1 MKYRINVLRAFEREA
16 KRLGKRYPSLRDDIK
31 ELGAEI
37 LENPHL
43 GTDLGGGL
51 RKIRMAI
58 TSKGRGKSGG
68 ARVITFTVVV
78 SVAEAITFTVVV
90 SVAEAEI
97 NLLYIYD
104 KAERSSISK
113 KEIAQLIAENL

>member
-1 MKYRINVLRAFEREA
+1 MNVKIEPLPTFKREA
-16 KRLGKRYPSLRDDIK
+16 KRLNKHYASFADDYERFIN
-31 ELGAEI
+31 ELEA
-37 LENPHL
+37 NPRL

-58 TSKGRGKSGG
+58 TSKGKGKSGG
-68 ARVITFTVVV
+68 ARVISFTVVV
-78 SVAEAITFTVVV
+78 AVEES
-90 SVAEAEI
+90 EI

-113 KEIAQLIAENL
+113 KEIEELLRLNGLK

>member
-1 MKYRINVLRAFEREA
+1 MDYKVKTARSFEKEL
-16 KRLGKRYPSLRDDIK
+16 KRLGKRYVSIVDDYANLLE
-31 ELGAEI
+31 ELYA
-37 LENPHL
+37 NPQL

-78 SVAEAITFTVVV
+78 AVEET
-90 SVAEAEI
+90 EI

-104 KAERSSISK
+104 KAERASISR
-113 KEIAQLIAENL
+113 KEIEELLRKNGLKR

>member
-1 MKYRINVLRAFEREA
+1 MNVKIEPLPTFKREA
-16 KRLGKRYPSLRDDIK
+16 KRLNKHYASFADDYERLIN
-31 ELGAEI
+31 ELEA
-37 LENPHL
+37 NPHL

-58 TSKGRGKSGG
+58 TSKGKGKSGG
-68 ARVITFTVVV
+68 ARIISFTVVV
-78 SVAEAITFTVVV
+78 AVEES
-90 SVAEAEI
+90 EI

-113 KEIAQLIAENL
+113 KEIEELLRLNGLK

>member
-1 MKYRINVLRAFEREA
+1 MKYRLKFQHTFEKEA
-16 KRLGKRYPSLRDDIK
+16 KRLGKRYMSMKSDIASLSE
-31 ELGAEI
+31 ELLA
-37 LENPHL
+37 NPHL

-58 TSKGRGKSGG
+58 TSKGKGKSG
-68 ARVITFTVVV
+68 VITFTVVV
-78 SVAEAITFTVVV
+78 AVEES
-90 SVAEAEI
+90 EI

-113 KEIAQLIAENL
+113 KEFEELLRLNGLK

>member
-1 MKYRINVLRAFEREA
+1 MNVKIEPLPTFKREA
-16 KRLGKRYPSLRDDIK
+16 KRLNKHYASFADDYERLIN
-31 ELGAEI
+31 ELEA
-37 LENPHL
+37 NPHL

-58 TSKGRGKSGG
+58 TSKGKGKSGG
-68 ARVITFTVVV
+68 ARVISFTVVV
-78 SVAEAITFTVVV
+78 AVE
-90 SVAEAEI
+90 ENEI

-113 KEIAQLIAENL
+113 KEIEELLRLNGLK